1 MADDA
6 HKPRSIITLTT
17 DFGLS
22 EHYVGAMKGA
32 ILGVNPRAII
42 VDVTH
47 DVQPQRIEEGSFLLG
62 AAWPYFPSG
71 TVHVAVVDPG
81 VGGERQALVLSTPA
95 GFFVGPDNG
104 VLSCALPD
112 AARPRRARRIAKRTP
127 LPEDCIAVAITN
139 PQYMLHPVS
148 ATFHGRD
155 VFAPVAAHLTLGV
168 DIDSFGERV
177 ASILALPLLRAVR
190 KTDGSLAGRVIHV
203 DRFGNLVTSI
213 RAVDVGGSDVTV
225 EIAGEVVHGLANTY
239 GDGDDLVALIDSSG
253 YLEVALPRGSA
264 AELLE
269 ADLETPLSVRPVI
282 VQMKRP
288 Q

>member
-1 MADDA
+1 MADSDD
-6 HKPRSIITLTT
+6 KPPPIITLTT

-32 ILGVNPRAII
+32 ILSVNPRAII

-47 DVQPQRIEEGSFLLG
+47 EVRPQRIEEGSYLLG
-62 AAWPYFPSG
+62 AAWPYFPEGSI
-71 TVHVAVVDPG
+71 HVAVVDPG
-81 VGGERQALVLSTPA
+81 VGGERRALVLSTPA
-95 GFFVGPDNG
+95 GYFVGPDNG

-112 AARPRRARRIAKRTP
+112 SARPRGNRGAAKSVR
-127 LPEDCIAVAITN
+127 LPEGYVAVAISD
-139 PQYMLHPVS
+139 PRYMRQPVS

-155 VFAPVAAHLTLGV
+155 VFAPVAAHISLGV
-168 DIDSFGERV
+168 EIDSFGERV
-177 ASILALPLLRAVR
+177 ASILALPLLRAV
-190 KTDGSLAGRVIHV
+190 KKADGSVRGRVIHV

-225 EIAGEVVHGLANTY
+225 EIAGKVVHGLASTY

-253 YLEVALPRGSA
+253 YLEVAFPRGNA
-264 AELLE
+264 AELLYVCL
-269 ADLETPLSVRPVI
+269 DTPVSVRPV
-282 VQMKRP
+282 VVRMRRP